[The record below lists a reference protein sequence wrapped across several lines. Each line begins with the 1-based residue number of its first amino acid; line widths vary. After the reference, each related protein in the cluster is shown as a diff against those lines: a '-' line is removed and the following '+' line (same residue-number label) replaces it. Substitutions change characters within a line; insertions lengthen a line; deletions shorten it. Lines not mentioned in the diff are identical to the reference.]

1 MKLRTP
7 KRNRRA
13 GFSLAEIMVVI
24 VIIGLMATLVVK
36 NVIPMIFKGN
46 IAKVKNDISVIA
58 QSVET
63 YVIENNGTYPET
75 LEALI
80 TPDAMGN
87 KLLDYDAVPRDPWG
101 FEYWYER
108 PDTGSRFLIGTYG
121 KDGMQ
126 GGEGDNLDITN
137 VMIRNGDV

>member
-58 QSVET
+58 Q
-63 YVIENNGTYPET
+63 
-75 LEALI
+75 LI
-80 TPDAMGN
+80 VDA
-87 KLLDYDAVPRDPWG
+87 
-101 FEYWYER
+101 
-108 PDTGSRFLIGTYG
+108 
-121 KDGMQ
+121 
-126 GGEGDNLDITN
+126 
-137 VMIRNGDV
+137 